1 MTLEYIKGVTLY
13 EVQNEL
19 GIMPERIIK
28 FYTLKLAII
37 FDYLHKNHVV
47 YRHLTLDNV
56 LIDNKGIPNIFD
68 FKNAKKLN

>member
-28 FYTLKLAII
+28 FYTLKLVLIL
-37 FDYLHKNHVV
+37 DYLHENNVV

-56 LIDNKGIPNIFD
+56 LIDNKGLPNIFD